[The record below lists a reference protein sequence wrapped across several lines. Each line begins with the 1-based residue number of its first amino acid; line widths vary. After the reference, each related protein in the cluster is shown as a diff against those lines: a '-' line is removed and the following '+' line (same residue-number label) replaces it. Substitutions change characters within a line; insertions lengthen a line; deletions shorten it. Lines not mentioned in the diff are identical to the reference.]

1 MCVCVCVC
9 VSESGRDRK
18 ERKLRKTNLRKQIDG
33 MHFLTSI
40 VLETTGEV
48 SFTAGSHGKVG
59 TIEMSVWILQDM
71 VCSFQ
76 LNSERISAGLI
87 VMEAAILT
95 GSTMRCE
102 GDSEIDREKD
112 SSVNSSVNTY

>member
-1 MCVCVCVC
+1 VCVCVCVC

-18 ERKLRKTNLRKQIDG
+18 ERKLRKNNLRKQIDG

-48 SFTAGSHGKVG
+48 SFTAGSHGQVG

-102 GDSEIDREKD
+102 GDSKSDREKIR
-112 SSVNSSVNTY
+112 V

>member
-1 MCVCVCVC
+1 
-9 VSESGRDRK
+9 
-18 ERKLRKTNLRKQIDG
+18 
-33 MHFLTSI
+33 
-40 VLETTGEV
+40 
-48 SFTAGSHGKVG
+48 
-59 TIEMSVWILQDM
+59 M